1 MNNAMSIMYVVMQK
15 LNGKCVL
22 CDIVVGTGSFLEVF
36 TVANLYILR
45 GLIFLH
51 DKPFCGN
58 IRQTIPW

>member
-36 TVANLYILR
+36 TVANLYIR
-45 GLIFLH
+45 CGLIFLH
-51 DKPFCGN
+51 VKPFRGSS
-58 IRQTIPW
+58 